1 MPNLQLTIDIDRH
14 DPAPIEDALF
24 ELGALSVTLEDAA
37 DDPVLEPAPGETPL
51 WPTITVKAIFDA
63 DTDPV
68 ALRGELSRQLPP
80 SLPPPHFETLPDKA
94 WEREW
99 LKDFRPMR
107 FGRRLWVCPGGL
119 PAGDPDG
126 IRIELDPGLAFGTGT
141 HPTTALCLEWLESAA
156 LDGCS
161 VVDYGCGSGI
171 LAITAAVLGAAEVR
185 AVDIDP
191 QALIATDANAER
203 NGVRSRLQ
211 ITLDPHLPN
220 SGTDV
225 LVANILAG
233 PLVDLA
239 PAFAAAV
246 RPGGRIAL
254 SGILPGQSNTVTAA
268 YWAWFDIAL
277 TATRDGWT
285 LVSGQR
291 RAD

>member
-1 MPNLQLTIDIDRH
+1 
-14 DPAPIEDALF
+14 
-24 ELGALSVTLEDAA
+24 
-37 DDPVLEPAPGETPL
+37 L

-126 IRIELDPGLAFGTGT
+126 IRIELDPASPSHGNAPNHRTV
-141 HPTTALCLEWLESAA
+141 PEWLESAA

-185 AVDIDP
+185 AVDID
-191 QALIATDANAER
+191 
-203 NGVRSRLQ
+203 
-211 ITLDPHLPN
+211 
-220 SGTDV
+220 
-225 LVANILAG
+225 
-233 PLVDLA
+233 
-239 PAFAAAV
+239 
-246 RPGGRIAL
+246 
-254 SGILPGQSNTVTAA
+254 
-268 YWAWFDIAL
+268 
-277 TATRDGWT
+277 
-285 LVSGQR
+285 R
-291 RAD
+291 RR